1 MDNLLAEFSLLGV
14 CSLAVAI
21 VVISSLVRKALEL
34 IWPWLAKTEVTS
46 ATQKVADYTNQ
57 VARFYNE
64 LGLYVLPY
72 VIGSLIAIGKITF
85 VFGAIDTYG
94 GRWIFAMLVATFSA
108 LFYKS
113 IKKAIPGLL
122 GVQVETSDK
131 ILELP
136 KKE

>member
-1 MDNLLAEFSLLGV
+1 MNNLLAEFSLLGV
-14 CSLAVAI
+14 CALAVAI
-21 VVISSLVRKALEL
+21 VVLSALVRKTLEL
-34 IWPWLAKTEVTS
+34 IWPWLSKVEVVS
-46 ATQKVADYTNQ
+46 KQQRVAEYHNQ

-85 VFGAIDTYG
+85 VFGSIETYA
-94 GRWIFAMLVATFSA
+94 GRWIFSMLVATFSA